1 MNGIASRLEIEQF
14 ICRSDNYGVL
24 IHDPQSALTATIDAP
39 DAAAIEAAL
48 QRRGWTLD
56 FVFTT
61 HHHLDHV
68 EGNEAL
74 KAKYGVSIIG
84 PKAEETK
91 IPGID
96 RTVQDGDEFTFGLF
110 RVKVIATPGH
120 TAGEVSYYLPEA
132 KAVFTG
138 DTLFALGCG
147 RLFEG
152 TPLTMFQSLQKLI
165 ALPGDTAV
173 YCGHEYT
180 ESNARFALTIDP
192 ANSALKERA
201 AEIARLRAADRMTL
215 PSSIALEMATNP
227 FLRWHDAGI
236 RSRLGLQDAPD
247 EAVFAEIRKRKDMF

>member
-1 MNGIASRLEIEQF
+1 MNGIAPRLEIEQF

-24 IHDPQSALTATIDAP
+24 IHDPQSALTASIDAP

-48 QRRGWTLD
+48 KRRGWTLD
-56 FVFTT
+56 FIFTT

-74 KAKYGVSIIG
+74 KAKFGVSIIG
-84 PKAEETK
+84 PEAEKAK

-96 RTVQDGDEFTFGLF
+96 RTVKDGDEFTFGLF
-110 RVKVIATPGH
+110 RVKTIATPGH
-120 TAGEVSYYLPEA
+120 TAGEVSYYLPDA

-152 TPLTMFQSLQKLI
+152 TPLTMFQSLQKLV

-201 AEIARLRAADRMTL
+201 TGIARLRAADRMTL

-236 RSRLGLQDAPD
+236 RNRLGLQDAPD

>member
-1 MNGIASRLEIEQF
+1 MNGIAQRLEIEQF

-24 IHDPQSALTATIDAP
+24 IHDPQSALTASIDAP

-48 QRRGWTLD
+48 KRRGWTLD
-56 FVFTT
+56 FIFTT
-61 HHHLDHV
+61 HHHPDHV
-68 EGNEAL
+68 EGNDAL

-96 RTVQDGDEFTFGLF
+96 RTVKDGDEFTFGLF

-120 TAGEVSYYLPEA
+120 TAGEVSYYLPDA

-152 TPLTMFQSLQKLI
+152 TPLTMFQSLQKLV

-201 AEIARLRAADRMTL
+201 AEIVRLRAADRMTL

>member
-1 MNGIASRLEIEQF
+1 
-14 ICRSDNYGVL
+14 
-24 IHDPQSALTATIDAP
+24 PQSALTASIDAP

-48 QRRGWTLD
+48 KRRGWTLD
-56 FVFTT
+56 FIFTT

-74 KAKYGVSIIG
+74 KAQFGASIIG
-84 PKAEETK
+84 PKSEESR
-91 IPGID
+91 IPGTD
-96 RTVQDGDEFTFGLF
+96 RTVQQGDNVTLF
-110 RVKVIATPGH
+110 LLLIKTIATPGL

-132 KAVFTG
+132 KVVFTG

-152 TPLTMFQSLQKLI
+152 TPLTMFQSLQKLT

-192 ANSALKERA
+192 DNSALKERA

-236 RSRLGLQDAPD
+236 RNRLGLRDASD

>member
-1 MNGIASRLEIEQF
+1 MNGIAARLEIEQF
-14 ICRSDNYGVL
+14 ICRSDNYGAL
-24 IHDPQSALTATIDAP
+24 IHDPQSALTASIDAP

-48 QRRGWTLD
+48 KRRGWTLD
-56 FVFTT
+56 FIFTT

-68 EGNEAL
+68 EGNDAL

-96 RTVQDGDEFTFGLF
+96 RTVKDGDEFTFGLF
-110 RVKVIATPGH
+110 RVKTIATPGH
-120 TAGEVSYYLPEA
+120 TAGEVSYYLPDA

-152 TPLTMFQSLQKLI
+152 TPLTMFQSLQKLV

>member
-1 MNGIASRLEIEQF
+1 MPAKIHQF
-14 ICRSDNYGVL
+14 PCLSDNFGVL
-24 IHDPQSALTATIDAP
+24 IHDPQSALTASIDAP

-48 QRRGWTLD
+48 KRRGWTLD
-56 FVFTT
+56 FIFTT

-96 RTVQDGDEFTFGLF
+96 RTVKDGDEFTFGLF

-120 TAGEVSYYLPEA
+120 TAGEVSYYLPDA

-152 TPLTMFQSLQKLI
+152 TPLTMFQSLQKLV

-201 AEIARLRAADRMTL
+201 AEIVRLRAADRMTL

>member
-1 MNGIASRLEIEQF
+1 MNGIAPRLEIEQF

-39 DAAAIEAAL
+39 DASAIEAAL

-96 RTVQDGDEFTFGLF
+96 RTVQDGGEFTFGLF
-110 RVKVIATPGH
+110 RVKAIATPGH

>member
-1 MNGIASRLEIEQF
+1 M
-14 ICRSDNYGVL
+14 
-24 IHDPQSALTATIDAP
+24 
-39 DAAAIEAAL
+39 
-48 QRRGWTLD
+48 
-56 FVFTT
+56 
-61 HHHLDHV
+61 
-68 EGNEAL
+68 
-74 KAKYGVSIIG
+74 
-84 PKAEETK
+84 
-91 IPGID
+91 
-96 RTVQDGDEFTFGLF
+96 
-110 RVKVIATPGH
+110 
-120 TAGEVSYYLPEA
+120 SYYLPDA

-152 TPLTMFQSLQKLI
+152 TPLTMFQSLQKLV

-201 AEIARLRAADRMTL
+201 AEIVRLRAADRMTL

>member
-1 MNGIASRLEIEQF
+1 MSQIDKRLDIEQF

-24 IHDPQSALTATIDAP
+24 IHDPESALTAAIDAP
-39 DAAAIEAAL
+39 DANAIEAAL
-48 QRRGWTLD
+48 KRRGWTLD
-56 FVFTT
+56 FIFTT

-68 EGNEAL
+68 EGNEQL
-74 KAKYGVSIIG
+74 KARFGVSIIS
-84 PKAEETK
+84 PKAEESK

-110 RVKVIATPGH
+110 RVKVISTPGH
-120 TAGEVSYYLPEA
+120 TAGEISFYLPEA
-132 KAVFTG
+132 KVVFTG

-152 TPLTMFQSLQKLI
+152 TPATMFQSLQKLV

-192 ANSALKERA
+192 DNSALKERA
-201 AEIARLRAADRMTL
+201 QEIARLRAADKMTL

-227 FLRWHDAGI
+227 FLRWHDSRI
-236 RSRLGLQDAPD
+236 RARLGMQNATDD
-247 EAVFAEIRKRKDMF
+247 AVFAEIRKRKDLF

>member
-110 RVKVIATPGH
+110 RVKIIATPGH

-180 ESNARFALTIDP
+180 ESNARFALIIDP

>member
-1 MNGIASRLEIEQF
+1 MNTIAPRLEIEQF

-24 IHDPQSALTATIDAP
+24 IHDPQSALTASIDAP

-48 QRRGWTLD
+48 NRRGWTLD

-74 KAKYGVSIIG
+74 KTKYGISIIG
-84 PKAEETK
+84 PKAEEAK

-96 RTVQDGDEFTFGLF
+96 RTMSDGDEFTFGLF

-120 TAGEVSYYLPEA
+120 TAGEISYYIPDA
-132 KAVFTG
+132 KVVFTG

-147 RLFEG
+147 RLFEAA
-152 TPLTMFQSLQKLI
+152 PAVMFQSLQKLI

-180 ESNARFALTIDP
+180 ESNARFALAIDP

-236 RSRLGLQDAPD
+236 RSRLGLQGAPD
-247 EAVFAEIRKRKDMF
+247 EAVFAEIRKRKDNA

>member
-1 MNGIASRLEIEQF
+1 MAEQDKRLDVEQF

-24 IHDPQSALTATIDAP
+24 IHDPVSALTASIDAP

-48 QRRGWTLD
+48 ARRGWTLD

-74 KAKYGVSIIG
+74 KKKFGVTIVA
-84 PKAEETK
+84 PAAEASK
-91 IPGID
+91 IPGVD
-96 RTVQDGDEFTFGLF
+96 RTVKHGDSFTFGLF
-110 RVKVIATPGH
+110 EVRVIATPGH

-132 KAVFTG
+132 KMVFTG

-152 TPLTMFQSLQKLI
+152 TPATMFESLRRLV

-180 ESNARFALTIDP
+180 EGNARFALSVDP
-192 ANSALKERA
+192 DNPALKERA
-201 AEIARLRAADRMTL
+201 AQIARLRAADRMTL
-215 PSSIALEMATNP
+215 PSTIALEMATNP
-227 FLRWHDAGI
+227 FLRWHDRGVRA
-236 RSRLGLQDAPD
+236 RLGLSDAPD
-247 EAVFAEIRKRKDMF
+247 EAVFAEIRKRKDIF